1 MPDQLQNPRS
11 PAPASK
17 GYVLVVDDEAYNR
30 TLLRDP
36 LEARGYEVAEAEN
49 GRQALQKVAERSP
62 EVILL
67 DIMMPQMD
75 GFEVCRRLKR
85 DAHTAPIPI
94 LMITALSE
102 RKERL
107 MGIEAGANDFLNK
120 PVDMQDIALRV
131 ANAVYTKH
139 LFDQLQAERERA
151 DFLLRNILPDRI
163 AERMKKGEVNIAD
176 SFPHATLLFA
186 ELVNFTSLTTDI
198 GATQVVYILNEIFSI
213 FDLLAEKQRLEKIKT
228 VGGSYLLAAGIPLAQ
243 PAQTEAVADLAL
255 QMRKELERFNRD
267 NHTSVPIRIGIS
279 TGPVVAGVI
288 GRKKFAY
295 DLWGETVDRASGLGA
310 TGEPGS
316 IQVDEATFDILK
328 SRFRFEEKPGLASIG
343 RTEMAVYRL
352 LERIP

>member
-1 MPDQLQNPRS
+1 
-11 PAPASK
+11 
-17 GYVLVVDDEAYNR
+17 
-30 TLLRDP
+30 
-36 LEARGYEVAEAEN
+36 
-49 GRQALQKVAERSP
+49 
-62 EVILL
+62 
-67 DIMMPQMD
+67 
-75 GFEVCRRLKR
+75 
-85 DAHTAPIPI
+85 
-94 LMITALSE
+94 
-102 RKERL
+102 
-107 MGIEAGANDFLNK
+107 
-120 PVDMQDIALRV
+120 
-131 ANAVYTKH
+131 
-139 LFDQLQAERERA
+139 
-151 DFLLRNILPDRI
+151 
-163 AERMKKGEVNIAD
+163 MKKGEVNIAD